1 VAPVG
6 GWSGGERERGKL
18 QKQGQWELVFC
29 WIWTWF
35 SPPSGHQLSLYL

>member
-1 VAPVG
+1 LDWLYAVELVVEKLVVAPVG

-29 WIWTWF
+29 
-35 SPPSGHQLSLYL
+35 